1 MISNQENSEVSGHPN
16 RSELSST
23 FNAFNNNNHNNL
35 NEKPPIQNINNNIP
49 NKNVKNESNEQKSN
63 KNKTYF
69 FLISLIILL
78 LIIISIVLIC
88 ILCKE
93 DKYQYNEYAL
103 PSGEKVVAK
112 LSRNLNEI
120 SYYRIT
126 KNVSLLVNTSNGVE
140 ENVELR
146 TIDILFNIYETETLS
161 NSTKKYYAYAVA
173 KNITYEYDNNTY
185 NLGGIDIDNI
195 EDTEEISENDSN
207 SDLRLLEDESGETE
221 LNNDNE
227 DNDIVSNSL
236 EKDVNINEDS
246 NSDDLSKN
254 VVSNSLE
261 NDVSIN
267 EDSSSDDL
275 SEDVEEGINIPLI
288 KFSFLD
294 NNNIVS
300 ISRPN
305 NLNDIV
311 FSDLHEAIY
320 QFTPL
325 ISRKVYKTST
335 VTETSNDNT
344 STIVRSQID
353 NNTLVEEIKCSNKV
367 DGFEM
372 NGSLYNSF
380 KETQFLDGNIQNV
393 KGNDSLLLSQIESK
407 DSENNETQLFLGINF
422 ISSKTNYSYTLIS
435 NETDEIISE
444 KITILSNR
452 IDFVYVNLNKSKGEE
467 DKLRRLFGHLK
478 PFNENLDEFNDMTKT
493 NHLRLTSNSMNW
505 NLKIQKQLASMTLFG
520 LNLKVSGL
528 IYSNPNKSNF
538 EYKLIVTVNNKDSW
552 SLLEMKKYTGTEFD
566 LRDNDYSTA
575 NLLNFGL
582 NKKLDVNV
590 YRYGISAEDLKK
602 VAPILKNEI
611 FSIKAAIEV
620 YFYLNFNLNV
630 HGYKKNNQ
638 YILDIDSVGNVGVGA
653 RAGFS
658 IALFRAE
665 LDVKGTLLDGTFSV
679 NYRFTMKNKQST
691 ATYGITLKA
700 VSINLYTYIYMKLPS
715 SCNCKKV
722 AGINACGVCIQEK
735 KYSYTKGL
743 YDGYPVY
750 NQRGYVDHW

>member
-49 NKNVKNESNEQKSN
+49 DKNVNNEPNQQKSN
-63 KNKTYF
+63 KNKTYL

-88 ILCKE
+88 ILCKK

-120 SYYRIT
+120 SYYRIS
-126 KNVSLLVNTSNGVE
+126 KNVSLLVNTSNGIE
-140 ENVELR
+140 ENVEIR
-146 TIDILFNIYETETLS
+146 TIDILFNIYEIETLS

-207 SDLRLLEDESGETE
+207 SDLRLLEDESSETE
-221 LNNDNE
+221 LYNVNE
-227 DNDIVSNSL
+227 NSDIVSNSL
-236 EKDVNINEDS
+236 ENNVNINEDS
-246 NSDDLSKN
+246 NSDDLSEK
-254 VVSNSLE
+254 
-261 NDVSIN
+261 
-267 EDSSSDDL
+267 
-275 SEDVEEGINIPLI
+275 VEEGINIPLI

-294 NNNIVS
+294 NNNIIS

-320 QFTPL
+320 KFTPL

-335 VTETSNDNT
+335 VTETSEDNT

-353 NNTLVEEIKCSNKV
+353 NYTIIEEVNCSNKV

-393 KGNDSLLLSQIESK
+393 NGNDSLLLPQIESN
-407 DSENNETQLFLGINF
+407 DTENNETQLFLGINSIF
-422 ISSKTNYSYTLIS
+422 SKTNYSYTLIS
-435 NETDEIISE
+435 NETDEIIST
-444 KITILSNR
+444 KITILSNK
-452 IDFVYVNLNKSKGEE
+452 IDFVYVNLNKSKSEE

-478 PFNENLDEFNDMTKT
+478 PFNENLDEFNDMTNK
-493 NHLRLTSNSMNW
+493 NHLRLTSNFMNW

-575 NLLNFGL
+575 NLLNFGM

-679 NYRFTMKNKQST
+679 NYRFTMKNRQST

>member
-16 RSELSST
+16 RSEISST

-35 NEKPPIQNINNNIP
+35 NEKPPIQNINNKIP
-49 NKNVKNESNEQKSN
+49 DKNVKNDSTQQKPN
-63 KNKTYF
+63 KNRTYF
-69 FLISLIILL
+69 FLFSLIILL
-78 LIIISIVLIC
+78 LIIISITLIC

-93 DKYQYNEYAL
+93 DKYKYNEYAL

-112 LSRNLNEI
+112 LSRYLNEV
-120 SYYRIT
+120 SYYRIS
-126 KNVSLLVNTSNGVE
+126 KNVSLLVNTSNGIE
-140 ENVELR
+140 ENIEIR
-146 TIDILFNIYETETLS
+146 TIDILFNIYERETLS
-161 NSTKKYYAYAVA
+161 NNTKKYYAYAVA
-173 KNITYEYDNNTY
+173 RNITYQYDNNTY
-185 NLGGIDIDNI
+185 NLGGIDIDKINN
-195 EDTEEISENDSN
+195 DTEETSENDN
-207 SDLRLLEDESGETE
+207 SELRLLENEPIETGTYTAE
-221 LNNDNE
+221 E
-227 DNDIVSNSL
+227 SNSL
-236 EKDVNINEDS
+236 KSDININEDS
-246 NSDDLSKN
+246 NSEEPK
-254 VVSNSLE
+254 
-261 NDVSIN
+261 
-267 EDSSSDDL
+267 
-275 SEDVEEGINIPLI
+275 EEGINIPLI
-288 KFSFLD
+288 KFTFLD
-294 NNNIVS
+294 NNNIIS
-300 ISRPN
+300 ILKPN

-311 FSDLHEAIY
+311 FSDLSEAIY
-320 QFTPL
+320 KFTPL
-325 ISRKVYKTST
+325 ISRKIYITST
-335 VTETSNDNT
+335 VTETSEDNT
-344 STIVRSQID
+344 TTIVRSQID
-353 NNTLVEEIKCSNKV
+353 NNTLVEEINCTNKV

-372 NGSLYNSF
+372 NGSLYNSY
-380 KETQFLDGNIQNV
+380 KETQFLDGNIKNIT
-393 KGNDSLLLSQIESK
+393 GNDSLILSQVESN
-407 DSENNETQLFLGINF
+407 DTENSDTQLFLGINSIF
-422 ISSKTNYSYTLIS
+422 SSTNYSYTLIS
-435 NETDEIISE
+435 NETDEQITE
-444 KITILSNR
+444 KISILSYKL
-452 IDFVYVNLNKSKGEE
+452 DFVYVNLNKSKSEE

-478 PFNENLDEFNDMTKT
+478 PFNENLDEFHDITNK
-493 NHLRLTSNSMNW
+493 NHLRLTSNFMNW

-520 LNLKVSGL
+520 LNLKVAGL

-566 LRDNDYSTA
+566 LYDNDYSTA
-575 NLLNFGL
+575 NLLNFGMNKNL
-582 NKKLDVNV
+582 NVLV
-590 YRYGISAEDLKK
+590 YRYGISAEDLKN

-679 NYRFTMKNKQST
+679 NYRYTMKSRAST

-700 VSINLYTYIYMKLPS
+700 VSVNLYAYIYMKLPS

-722 AGINACGVCIQEK
+722 AGVNACGVCIQEK

-743 YDGYPVY
+743 YDGYPIY

>member
-16 RSELSST
+16 RSEISST

-35 NEKPPIQNINNNIP
+35 NEKPPIQNINNKIP
-49 NKNVKNESNEQKSN
+49 DKNVKNDSTQQKPN
-63 KNKTYF
+63 KNRTYF
-69 FLISLIILL
+69 FLFSLIILL
-78 LIIISIVLIC
+78 LIIISIILIC

-93 DKYQYNEYAL
+93 DKYKYNEYAL

-112 LSRNLNEI
+112 LSRYLNEV
-120 SYYRIT
+120 SYYRIS
-126 KNVSLLVNTSNGVE
+126 KNVSLLVNTSNGIE
-140 ENVELR
+140 ENIEIR
-146 TIDILFNIYETETLS
+146 TIDILFNIYERETLS
-161 NSTKKYYAYAVA
+161 NNTKKYYAYAVA
-173 KNITYEYDNNTY
+173 KNITYQYDNNTY
-185 NLGGIDIDNI
+185 NLGGIDIDKINN
-195 EDTEEISENDSN
+195 DTEETSENDN
-207 SDLRLLEDESGETE
+207 SELRLLENEPIETGTYTAE
-221 LNNDNE
+221 E
-227 DNDIVSNSL
+227 SNSL
-236 EKDVNINEDS
+236 KSDININEDS
-246 NSDDLSKN
+246 NSEEPK
-254 VVSNSLE
+254 
-261 NDVSIN
+261 
-267 EDSSSDDL
+267 
-275 SEDVEEGINIPLI
+275 EEGINIPLI
-288 KFSFLD
+288 KFTFLD
-294 NNNIVS
+294 NNNIIS
-300 ISRPN
+300 ILKPN

-311 FSDLHEAIY
+311 FSDLSEAIY
-320 QFTPL
+320 KFTPL
-325 ISRKVYKTST
+325 ISRKIYKTST
-335 VTETSNDNT
+335 VTETSEDNT
-344 STIVRSQID
+344 TTIVRSQID
-353 NNTLVEEIKCSNKV
+353 NNTLVEEINCTNKV

-372 NGSLYNSF
+372 NGSLYNSY
-380 KETQFLDGNIQNV
+380 KETQFLDGNIKNIT
-393 KGNDSLLLSQIESK
+393 GNDSLILSQVESN
-407 DSENNETQLFLGINF
+407 DTENSDTQLFLGINSIF
-422 ISSKTNYSYTLIS
+422 SNTNYSYTLIS
-435 NETDEIISE
+435 NETDEQITE
-444 KITILSNR
+444 KISILSYKL
-452 IDFVYVNLNKSKGEE
+452 DFVYVNLNKSKSEE

-478 PFNENLDEFNDMTKT
+478 PFNENLDEFHDITNK
-493 NHLRLTSNSMNW
+493 NHLRLTSNFMNW

-520 LNLKVSGL
+520 LNLKVAGL

-566 LRDNDYSTA
+566 LYDNDYSTA

-582 NKKLDVNV
+582 NKNLNVLV
-590 YRYGISAEDLKK
+590 YRYGISAQDLKN

-653 RAGFS
+653 KAGFS

-679 NYRFTMKNKQST
+679 NYRYTMKSRAST

-700 VSINLYTYIYMKLPS
+700 VSVNLYAYIYMKLPS

-722 AGINACGVCIQEK
+722 AGVNACGVCIQEK

-743 YDGYPVY
+743 YDGYPIY

>member
-16 RSELSST
+16 RSEISST

-35 NEKPPIQNINNNIP
+35 NEKPPIQNINNKIP
-49 NKNVKNESNEQKSN
+49 DKNVKNDSTQQKPN
-63 KNKTYF
+63 KNRTYF
-69 FLISLIILL
+69 FLFSLIILL
-78 LIIISIVLIC
+78 LIIISITLIC

-93 DKYQYNEYAL
+93 DKYKYNEYAL

-112 LSRNLNEI
+112 LSRYLNEV
-120 SYYRIT
+120 SYYRIS
-126 KNVSLLVNTSNGVE
+126 KNVSLLVNTSNGIE
-140 ENVELR
+140 ENIEIR
-146 TIDILFNIYETETLS
+146 TIDILFNIYERETLS
-161 NSTKKYYAYAVA
+161 NNTKKYYAYAVA
-173 KNITYEYDNNTY
+173 RNITYQYDNNTY
-185 NLGGIDIDNI
+185 NLGGIDIDKINN
-195 EDTEEISENDSN
+195 DTEETSENDN
-207 SDLRLLEDESGETE
+207 SELRLLENEPIETGTYTAE
-221 LNNDNE
+221 E
-227 DNDIVSNSL
+227 SNSL
-236 EKDVNINEDS
+236 KSDININEDS
-246 NSDDLSKN
+246 NSEEPK
-254 VVSNSLE
+254 
-261 NDVSIN
+261 
-267 EDSSSDDL
+267 
-275 SEDVEEGINIPLI
+275 EEGINIPLI
-288 KFSFLD
+288 KFTFLD
-294 NNNIVS
+294 NNNIIS
-300 ISRPN
+300 ILKPN

-311 FSDLHEAIY
+311 FSDLSEAIY
-320 QFTPL
+320 KFTPL
-325 ISRKVYKTST
+325 ISRKIYKTST
-335 VTETSNDNT
+335 VTETSEDNT
-344 STIVRSQID
+344 TTIVRSQID
-353 NNTLVEEIKCSNKV
+353 NNTLVEEINCTNKV

-372 NGSLYNSF
+372 NGSLYNSY
-380 KETQFLDGNIQNV
+380 KETQFLDGNIKNIT
-393 KGNDSLLLSQIESK
+393 GNDSLILSQVESN
-407 DSENNETQLFLGINF
+407 DTENSDTQLFLGINSIF
-422 ISSKTNYSYTLIS
+422 SNTNYSYTLIS
-435 NETDEIISE
+435 NETDEQITE
-444 KITILSNR
+444 KISILSNKL
-452 IDFVYVNLNKSKGEE
+452 DFVYVNLNKSKSEE

-478 PFNENLDEFNDMTKT
+478 PFNENLDEFHDITNK
-493 NHLRLTSNSMNW
+493 NHLRLTSNFMNW

-520 LNLKVSGL
+520 LNLKVAGL

-566 LRDNDYSTA
+566 LYDNDYSTA
-575 NLLNFGL
+575 NLLNFGMNKNL
-582 NKKLDVNV
+582 NVLV
-590 YRYGISAEDLKK
+590 YRYGISAEDLKN

-679 NYRFTMKNKQST
+679 NYRYTMKSRAST

-700 VSINLYTYIYMKLPS
+700 VSVNLYAYIYMKLPS

-722 AGINACGVCIQEK
+722 AGVNACGVCIQEK

>member
-16 RSELSST
+16 RSEISST

-35 NEKPPIQNINNNIP
+35 NEKPPIQNINNKIP
-49 NKNVKNESNEQKSN
+49 DKNVKNDSTQQKPN
-63 KNKTYF
+63 KNRTYF
-69 FLISLIILL
+69 FLFSLIILL
-78 LIIISIVLIC
+78 LIIISITLIC

-93 DKYQYNEYAL
+93 DKYKYNEYAL

-112 LSRNLNEI
+112 LSRYLNEV
-120 SYYRIT
+120 SYYRIS
-126 KNVSLLVNTSNGVE
+126 KNVSLLVNTSNGIE
-140 ENVELR
+140 ENIEIR
-146 TIDILFNIYETETLS
+146 TIDILFNIYERETLS
-161 NSTKKYYAYAVA
+161 NNTKKYYAYAVA
-173 KNITYEYDNNTY
+173 RNITYQYDNNTY
-185 NLGGIDIDNI
+185 NLGGIDIDKINN
-195 EDTEEISENDSN
+195 DTEETSENDN
-207 SDLRLLEDESGETE
+207 SELRLLENEPIETGTYTAE
-221 LNNDNE
+221 E
-227 DNDIVSNSL
+227 SNSL
-236 EKDVNINEDS
+236 KSDININEDS
-246 NSDDLSKN
+246 NSEEPK
-254 VVSNSLE
+254 
-261 NDVSIN
+261 
-267 EDSSSDDL
+267 
-275 SEDVEEGINIPLI
+275 EEGINIPLI
-288 KFSFLD
+288 KFTFLD
-294 NNNIVS
+294 NNNIIS
-300 ISRPN
+300 ILKPN

-311 FSDLHEAIY
+311 FSDLSEAIY
-320 QFTPL
+320 KFTPL

-335 VTETSNDNT
+335 VTETSEDNT
-344 STIVRSQID
+344 TTIVRSQID
-353 NNTLVEEIKCSNKV
+353 NNTLVEEINCTNKV

-372 NGSLYNSF
+372 NGSLYNSY
-380 KETQFLDGNIQNV
+380 KETQFLDGNIKNIT
-393 KGNDSLLLSQIESK
+393 GNDSLILSQVESN
-407 DSENNETQLFLGINF
+407 DTENSDTQLFLGINSIF
-422 ISSKTNYSYTLIS
+422 SNTNYSYTLIS
-435 NETDEIISE
+435 NETDEQITE
-444 KITILSNR
+444 KISILSYKL
-452 IDFVYVNLNKSKGEE
+452 DFVYVNLNKSKSEE

-478 PFNENLDEFNDMTKT
+478 PFNENLDEFHDITNK
-493 NHLRLTSNSMNW
+493 NHLRLTSNFMNW

-520 LNLKVSGL
+520 LNLKVAGL

-566 LRDNDYSTA
+566 LYDNDYSTA
-575 NLLNFGL
+575 NLLNFGMNKNL
-582 NKKLDVNV
+582 NVLV
-590 YRYGISAEDLKK
+590 YRYGISAEDLKN

-653 RAGFS
+653 KAGFS

-679 NYRFTMKNKQST
+679 NYRYTMKSRAST

-700 VSINLYTYIYMKLPS
+700 VSVNLYAYIYMKLPS

-722 AGINACGVCIQEK
+722 AGVNACGVCIQEK

-743 YDGYPVY
+743 YDGYPIY

>member
-16 RSELSST
+16 RSEISST

-35 NEKPPIQNINNNIP
+35 NEKPPIQNINNKIP
-49 NKNVKNESNEQKSN
+49 DKNVKNDSTQQKPN
-63 KNKTYF
+63 KNRTYF
-69 FLISLIILL
+69 FLFSLIILL
-78 LIIISIVLIC
+78 LIIISITLIC

-93 DKYQYNEYAL
+93 DKYKYNEYAL

-112 LSRNLNEI
+112 LSRFLNEV
-120 SYYRIT
+120 SYYRIS
-126 KNVSLLVNTSNGVE
+126 KNVSLLVNTSNGIE
-140 ENVELR
+140 ENIEIR
-146 TIDILFNIYETETLS
+146 TIDILFNIYERETLS
-161 NSTKKYYAYAVA
+161 NNTKKYYAYAVA
-173 KNITYEYDNNTY
+173 RNITYQYDNNTY
-185 NLGGIDIDNI
+185 NLGGIDIDKINN
-195 EDTEEISENDSN
+195 DTEETSENDN
-207 SDLRLLEDESGETE
+207 SELRLLENEPIETGTYTAE
-221 LNNDNE
+221 E
-227 DNDIVSNSL
+227 SNSL
-236 EKDVNINEDS
+236 KSDININEDS
-246 NSDDLSKN
+246 NSEEPK
-254 VVSNSLE
+254 
-261 NDVSIN
+261 
-267 EDSSSDDL
+267 
-275 SEDVEEGINIPLI
+275 EEGINIPLI
-288 KFSFLD
+288 KFTFLD
-294 NNNIVS
+294 NNNIIS
-300 ISRPN
+300 ILKPN

-311 FSDLHEAIY
+311 FSDLSEAIY
-320 QFTPL
+320 KFTPL

-335 VTETSNDNT
+335 VTETSEDNT
-344 STIVRSQID
+344 TTIVRSQID
-353 NNTLVEEIKCSNKV
+353 NNTLVEEINCTNKV

-372 NGSLYNSF
+372 NGSLYNSY
-380 KETQFLDGNIQNV
+380 KETQFLDGNIKNV
-393 KGNDSLLLSQIESK
+393 TGNDSLILSQVESN
-407 DSENNETQLFLGINF
+407 DTENSDTQLFLGINSIF
-422 ISSKTNYSYTLIS
+422 SNTNYSYTLIS
-435 NETDEIISE
+435 NETDEQITE
-444 KITILSNR
+444 KISILSYKL
-452 IDFVYVNLNKSKGEE
+452 DFVYVNLNKSKSEE

-478 PFNENLDEFNDMTKT
+478 PFNENLDEFHDITNK
-493 NHLRLTSNSMNW
+493 NHLRLTSNFMNW

-520 LNLKVSGL
+520 LNLKVAGL

-566 LRDNDYSTA
+566 LYDNDYSTA
-575 NLLNFGL
+575 NLLNFGMNKNL
-582 NKKLDVNV
+582 NVLV
-590 YRYGISAEDLKK
+590 YRYGISAEDLKN

-653 RAGFS
+653 KAGFS

-679 NYRFTMKNKQST
+679 NYRYTMKSRAST

-700 VSINLYTYIYMKLPS
+700 VSVNLYAYIYMKLPS

-722 AGINACGVCIQEK
+722 AGVNACGVCIQEK

-743 YDGYPVY
+743 YDGYPIY

>member
-16 RSELSST
+16 RSEISST

-35 NEKPPIQNINNNIP
+35 NEKPPIQNINNKIP
-49 NKNVKNESNEQKSN
+49 DKNVKNDSTQQKPN
-63 KNKTYF
+63 KNRTYF
-69 FLISLIILL
+69 FLFSLIILL
-78 LIIISIVLIC
+78 LIIISITLIC

-93 DKYQYNEYAL
+93 DKYKYNEYAL

-112 LSRNLNEI
+112 LSRYLNEV
-120 SYYRIT
+120 SYYRIS
-126 KNVSLLVNTSNGVE
+126 KNVSLLVNTSNGIE
-140 ENVELR
+140 ENIEIR
-146 TIDILFNIYETETLS
+146 TIDILFNIYERETLS
-161 NSTKKYYAYAVA
+161 NNTKKYYAYAVA
-173 KNITYEYDNNTY
+173 RNITYQYDNNTY
-185 NLGGIDIDNI
+185 NLGGIDIDKINN
-195 EDTEEISENDSN
+195 DTEETSENDN
-207 SDLRLLEDESGETE
+207 SELRLLENEPIETGTYTAE
-221 LNNDNE
+221 E
-227 DNDIVSNSL
+227 SNSL
-236 EKDVNINEDS
+236 KNDININEDS
-246 NSDDLSKN
+246 NSEEPK
-254 VVSNSLE
+254 
-261 NDVSIN
+261 
-267 EDSSSDDL
+267 
-275 SEDVEEGINIPLI
+275 EEGINIPLI
-288 KFSFLD
+288 KFTFLD
-294 NNNIVS
+294 NNNIIS
-300 ISRPN
+300 ILKPN

-311 FSDLHEAIY
+311 FSDLSEAIY
-320 QFTPL
+320 KFTPL
-325 ISRKVYKTST
+325 ISRKIYKTST
-335 VTETSNDNT
+335 VTETSEDNT
-344 STIVRSQID
+344 TTIVRSQID
-353 NNTLVEEIKCSNKV
+353 NNTLVEEINCTNKV

-372 NGSLYNSF
+372 NGSLYNSY
-380 KETQFLDGNIQNV
+380 KETQFLDGNIKNIT
-393 KGNDSLLLSQIESK
+393 GNDSLILSQVESN
-407 DSENNETQLFLGINF
+407 DTENSDTQLFLGINSIF
-422 ISSKTNYSYTLIS
+422 SNTNYSYTLIS
-435 NETDEIISE
+435 NETDEQITE
-444 KITILSNR
+444 KISILSNKL
-452 IDFVYVNLNKSKGEE
+452 DFVYVNLNKSKSEE

-478 PFNENLDEFNDMTKT
+478 PFNENLDEFHDITNK
-493 NHLRLTSNSMNW
+493 NHLRLTSNFMNW

-520 LNLKVSGL
+520 LNLKVAGL

-566 LRDNDYSTA
+566 LYDNDYSTA
-575 NLLNFGL
+575 NLLNFGM
-582 NKKLDVNV
+582 NKNLDVLV
-590 YRYGISAEDLKK
+590 YRYGISAEDLKN

-665 LDVKGTLLDGTFSV
+665 LDVKGSLLDGTFSV
-679 NYRFTMKNKQST
+679 NYRYTMKSREST

-700 VSINLYTYIYMKLPS
+700 VSINLYAYIYMKLPS

-743 YDGYPVY
+743 YDGYPIY

>member
-16 RSELSST
+16 RSEISST

-35 NEKPPIQNINNNIP
+35 NEKPPIQNINNKIP
-49 NKNVKNESNEQKSN
+49 DKNVKNDSTQQKPN
-63 KNKTYF
+63 KNRTYF
-69 FLISLIILL
+69 FLFSLIILL
-78 LIIISIVLIC
+78 LIIISITLIC

-93 DKYQYNEYAL
+93 DKYKYNEYAL

-112 LSRNLNEI
+112 LSRYLNEV
-120 SYYRIT
+120 SYYRIS
-126 KNVSLLVNTSNGVE
+126 KNVSLLVNTSNGIE
-140 ENVELR
+140 ENIEIR
-146 TIDILFNIYETETLS
+146 TIDILFNIYERETLS
-161 NSTKKYYAYAVA
+161 NNTKKYYAYAVA
-173 KNITYEYDNNTY
+173 RNITYQYDNNTY
-185 NLGGIDIDNI
+185 NLGGIDIDKINN
-195 EDTEEISENDSN
+195 DTEETSENDN
-207 SDLRLLEDESGETE
+207 SELRLLENEPIETGTYTAE
-221 LNNDNE
+221 E
-227 DNDIVSNSL
+227 SNSL
-236 EKDVNINEDS
+236 KSDININEDS
-246 NSDDLSKN
+246 NSEEPK
-254 VVSNSLE
+254 
-261 NDVSIN
+261 
-267 EDSSSDDL
+267 
-275 SEDVEEGINIPLI
+275 EEGINIPLI
-288 KFSFLD
+288 KFTFLD
-294 NNNIVS
+294 NNNIIS
-300 ISRPN
+300 ILKPN

-311 FSDLHEAIY
+311 FSDLSEAIY
-320 QFTPL
+320 KFTPL

-335 VTETSNDNT
+335 VTETSEDNT
-344 STIVRSQID
+344 TTIVRSQID
-353 NNTLVEEIKCSNKV
+353 NNTLVEEINCTNKV

-372 NGSLYNSF
+372 NGSLYNSY
-380 KETQFLDGNIQNV
+380 KETQFLDGNIKNIT
-393 KGNDSLLLSQIESK
+393 GNDSLILSQVESN
-407 DSENNETQLFLGINF
+407 DTENSDTQLFLGINSIF
-422 ISSKTNYSYTLIS
+422 SNTNYSYTLIS
-435 NETDEIISE
+435 NETDEQITE
-444 KITILSNR
+444 KISILSNKL
-452 IDFVYVNLNKSKGEE
+452 DFVYVNLNKSKSEE

-478 PFNENLDEFNDMTKT
+478 PFNENLDEFHDITNK
-493 NHLRLTSNSMNW
+493 NHLRLTSNFMNW

-520 LNLKVSGL
+520 LNLKVAGL

-566 LRDNDYSTA
+566 LYDNDYSTA
-575 NLLNFGL
+575 NLLNFGMNKNL
-582 NKKLDVNV
+582 NVLV
-590 YRYGISAEDLKK
+590 YRYGISAEDLKN
-602 VAPILKNEI
+602 VAPILKHEI

-679 NYRFTMKNKQST
+679 NYRYTMKSKAST

-700 VSINLYTYIYMKLPS
+700 VSVNLYAYIYMKLPS

-722 AGINACGVCIQEK
+722 AGVNACGVCIQEK

-743 YDGYPVY
+743 YDGYPIY

>member
-16 RSELSST
+16 RSEISST

-35 NEKPPIQNINNNIP
+35 NEKPPIQNINNKIP
-49 NKNVKNESNEQKSN
+49 DKNVKNDSTQQKPN
-63 KNKTYF
+63 KNRTYF
-69 FLISLIILL
+69 FLFSLIILL
-78 LIIISIVLIC
+78 LIIISITLIC

-93 DKYQYNEYAL
+93 DKYKYNEYAL

-112 LSRNLNEI
+112 LSRYLNEV
-120 SYYRIT
+120 SYYRIS
-126 KNVSLLVNTSNGVE
+126 KNVSLLVNTSNGIE
-140 ENVELR
+140 ENIEIR
-146 TIDILFNIYETETLS
+146 TIDILFNIYERETLS
-161 NSTKKYYAYAVA
+161 NNTKKYYAYAVA
-173 KNITYEYDNNTY
+173 RNITYQYDNNTY
-185 NLGGIDIDNI
+185 NLGGIDIDKINN
-195 EDTEEISENDSN
+195 DTEETSENDN
-207 SDLRLLEDESGETE
+207 SELRLLENEPIETGTYTAE
-221 LNNDNE
+221 E
-227 DNDIVSNSL
+227 SNSL
-236 EKDVNINEDS
+236 KSDININEDS
-246 NSDDLSKN
+246 NSEEPK
-254 VVSNSLE
+254 
-261 NDVSIN
+261 
-267 EDSSSDDL
+267 
-275 SEDVEEGINIPLI
+275 EEGINIPLI
-288 KFSFLD
+288 KFTFLD
-294 NNNIVS
+294 NNNIIS
-300 ISRPN
+300 ILKPN

-311 FSDLHEAIY
+311 FSDLSEAIY
-320 QFTPL
+320 KFTPL
-325 ISRKVYKTST
+325 ISRKIYKTST
-335 VTETSNDNT
+335 VTETSEDNT
-344 STIVRSQID
+344 TTIVRSQID
-353 NNTLVEEIKCSNKV
+353 NNTLVEEINCTNKV

-372 NGSLYNSF
+372 NGSLYNSY
-380 KETQFLDGNIQNV
+380 KETQFLDGNIKNIT
-393 KGNDSLLLSQIESK
+393 GNDSLILSQVESN
-407 DSENNETQLFLGINF
+407 DTENSDTQLFLGINSIF
-422 ISSKTNYSYTLIS
+422 SNTNYSYTLIS
-435 NETDEIISE
+435 NETDEQITE
-444 KITILSNR
+444 KISILSYKL
-452 IDFVYVNLNKSKGEE
+452 DFVYVNLNKSKSEE

-478 PFNENLDEFNDMTKT
+478 PFNENLDEFHDITNK
-493 NHLRLTSNSMNW
+493 NHLRLTSNFMNW

-520 LNLKVSGL
+520 LNLKVAGL

-566 LRDNDYSTA
+566 LYDNDYSTA
-575 NLLNFGL
+575 NLLNFGMNKNL
-582 NKKLDVNV
+582 NVLV
-590 YRYGISAEDLKK
+590 YRYGISAEDLKN

-679 NYRFTMKNKQST
+679 NYRYTMKSRAST

-700 VSINLYTYIYMKLPS
+700 VSVNLYAYIYMKLPS

-722 AGINACGVCIQEK
+722 AGVNACGVCIQEK

-743 YDGYPVY
+743 YDGYPIY

>member
-16 RSELSST
+16 RSEISST

-35 NEKPPIQNINNNIP
+35 NEKPPIQNINNKIP
-49 NKNVKNESNEQKSN
+49 DKNVKNDSTQQKPN
-63 KNKTYF
+63 KNRTYF
-69 FLISLIILL
+69 FLFSLIILL
-78 LIIISIVLIC
+78 LIIISITLIC

-93 DKYQYNEYAL
+93 DKYKYNEYAL

-112 LSRNLNEI
+112 LSRYLNEV
-120 SYYRIT
+120 SYYRIS
-126 KNVSLLVNTSNGVE
+126 KNVSLLVNTSNGIE
-140 ENVELR
+140 ENIEIR
-146 TIDILFNIYETETLS
+146 TIDILFNIYERETLS
-161 NSTKKYYAYAVA
+161 NNTKKYYAYAVA
-173 KNITYEYDNNTY
+173 RNITYQYDNNTY
-185 NLGGIDIDNI
+185 NLGGIDIDKINN
-195 EDTEEISENDSN
+195 DTEETSENDN
-207 SDLRLLEDESGETE
+207 SELRLLENEPIETGTYTAE
-221 LNNDNE
+221 E
-227 DNDIVSNSL
+227 SNSL
-236 EKDVNINEDS
+236 KSDININEDS
-246 NSDDLSKN
+246 NSEEPK
-254 VVSNSLE
+254 
-261 NDVSIN
+261 
-267 EDSSSDDL
+267 
-275 SEDVEEGINIPLI
+275 EEGINIPLI
-288 KFSFLD
+288 KFTFLD
-294 NNNIVS
+294 NNNIIS
-300 ISRPN
+300 ILKPN

-311 FSDLHEAIY
+311 FSDLSEAIY
-320 QFTPL
+320 KFTPL
-325 ISRKVYKTST
+325 ISRKIYKTST
-335 VTETSNDNT
+335 VTETSEDNT
-344 STIVRSQID
+344 TTIVRSQID
-353 NNTLVEEIKCSNKV
+353 NNTLVEEINCTNKV

-372 NGSLYNSF
+372 NGSLYNSY
-380 KETQFLDGNIQNV
+380 KETQFLDGNIKNIT
-393 KGNDSLLLSQIESK
+393 GNDSLILSQVESN
-407 DSENNETQLFLGINF
+407 DTENSDTQLFLGINSIF
-422 ISSKTNYSYTLIS
+422 SNTNYSYTLIS
-435 NETDEIISE
+435 NETDEQITE
-444 KITILSNR
+444 KISILSYKL
-452 IDFVYVNLNKSKGEE
+452 DFVYVNLNKSKSEE

-478 PFNENLDEFNDMTKT
+478 PFNENLDEFHDITNK
-493 NHLRLTSNSMNW
+493 NHLRLTSNFMNW

-520 LNLKVSGL
+520 LNLKVAGL

-566 LRDNDYSTA
+566 LNDNDYSTA
-575 NLLNFGL
+575 NLLNFGMNKNL
-582 NKKLDVNV
+582 NVLV
-590 YRYGISAEDLKK
+590 YRYGISAEDLKN

-679 NYRFTMKNKQST
+679 NYRYTMKSRAST

-700 VSINLYTYIYMKLPS
+700 VSVNLYAYIYMKLPS

-722 AGINACGVCIQEK
+722 AGVNACGVCIQEK

-743 YDGYPVY
+743 YDGYPIY

>member
-16 RSELSST
+16 RSEISST

-35 NEKPPIQNINNNIP
+35 NEKPPIQNINNKIP
-49 NKNVKNESNEQKSN
+49 DKNVKNDSTQQKPN
-63 KNKTYF
+63 KNRTYF
-69 FLISLIILL
+69 FLFSLIILL
-78 LIIISIVLIC
+78 LIIISITLIC

-93 DKYQYNEYAL
+93 DKYKYNEYAL

-112 LSRNLNEI
+112 LSRYLNEV
-120 SYYRIT
+120 SYYRIS
-126 KNVSLLVNTSNGVE
+126 KNVSLLVNTSNGIE
-140 ENVELR
+140 ENIEIR
-146 TIDILFNIYETETLS
+146 TIDILFNIYERETLS
-161 NSTKKYYAYAVA
+161 NNTKKYYAYAVA
-173 KNITYEYDNNTY
+173 RNITYQYDNNTY
-185 NLGGIDIDNI
+185 NLGGIDIDKINN
-195 EDTEEISENDSN
+195 DTEETSENDN
-207 SDLRLLEDESGETE
+207 SELRLLENEPIETGTYTAE
-221 LNNDNE
+221 E
-227 DNDIVSNSL
+227 SNSL
-236 EKDVNINEDS
+236 KSDININENS
-246 NSDDLSKN
+246 NSEEPK
-254 VVSNSLE
+254 
-261 NDVSIN
+261 
-267 EDSSSDDL
+267 
-275 SEDVEEGINIPLI
+275 EEGINIPLI
-288 KFSFLD
+288 KFTFLD
-294 NNNIVS
+294 NNNIIS
-300 ISRPN
+300 ILKPN

-311 FSDLHEAIY
+311 FSDLSEAIY
-320 QFTPL
+320 KFTPL
-325 ISRKVYKTST
+325 ISRKIYKTST
-335 VTETSNDNT
+335 VTETSEDNT
-344 STIVRSQID
+344 TTIVRSQID
-353 NNTLVEEIKCSNKV
+353 NNTLVEEINCTNKV

-372 NGSLYNSF
+372 NGSLYNSY
-380 KETQFLDGNIQNV
+380 KETQFLDGNIKNIT
-393 KGNDSLLLSQIESK
+393 GNDSLILSQVESN
-407 DSENNETQLFLGINF
+407 DTENSDTQLFLGINSIF
-422 ISSKTNYSYTLIS
+422 SNTNYSYTLIS
-435 NETDEIISE
+435 NETDEQITE
-444 KITILSNR
+444 KISILSNKL
-452 IDFVYVNLNKSKGEE
+452 DFVYVNLNKSKSEE

-478 PFNENLDEFNDMTKT
+478 PFNENLDEFHDITNK
-493 NHLRLTSNSMNW
+493 NHLRLTSNFMNW

-520 LNLKVSGL
+520 LNLKVAGL

-566 LRDNDYSTA
+566 LYDNDYSTA
-575 NLLNFGL
+575 NLLNFGMNKNL
-582 NKKLDVNV
+582 NVLV
-590 YRYGISAEDLKK
+590 YRYGISAEDLKN

-679 NYRFTMKNKQST
+679 NYRYTMKSRAST

-700 VSINLYTYIYMKLPS
+700 VSVNLYAYIYMKLPS

-722 AGINACGVCIQEK
+722 AGVNACGVCIQEK

>member
-16 RSELSST
+16 RSEISST

-35 NEKPPIQNINNNIP
+35 NEKPPIQNINNKIP
-49 NKNVKNESNEQKSN
+49 DKNVKNDSTQQKPN
-63 KNKTYF
+63 KNRTYF
-69 FLISLIILL
+69 FLFSLIILL
-78 LIIISIVLIC
+78 LIIISIILIC

-93 DKYQYNEYAL
+93 DKYEYNEYAL

-112 LSRNLNEI
+112 LSRFLNEI
-120 SYYRIT
+120 TYYRIS
-126 KNVSLLVNTSNGVE
+126 KNVSLLVNTSNGIE
-140 ENVELR
+140 ENIEIR
-146 TIDILFNIYETETLS
+146 TIDILFNIYERETLS
-161 NSTKKYYAYAVA
+161 NNTKKYYAYAVA
-173 KNITYEYDNNTY
+173 KNITYQYDNNTY

-195 EDTEEISENDSN
+195 NNDTEETSEDDSN
-207 SDLRLLEDESGETE
+207 SELSLLGNEPIETGTYNAE
-221 LNNDNE
+221 E
-227 DNDIVSNSL
+227 SNSL
-236 EKDVNINEDS
+236 KNDININEDS
-246 NSDDLSKN
+246 GSEELSNK
-254 VVSNSLE
+254 
-261 NDVSIN
+261 
-267 EDSSSDDL
+267 
-275 SEDVEEGINIPLI
+275 EEGINIPLI
-288 KFSFLD
+288 KFTFLD
-294 NNNIVS
+294 NNNIIS
-300 ISRPN
+300 ILKPN
-305 NLNDIV
+305 NINDIV
-311 FSDLHEAIY
+311 FSDLYEAIY
-320 QFTPL
+320 KFTPL
-325 ISRKVYKTST
+325 ISRKIY
-335 VTETSNDNT
+335 
-344 STIVRSQID
+344 
-353 NNTLVEEIKCSNKV
+353 
-367 DGFEM
+367 FEM
-372 NGSLYNSF
+372 NGSLYNSY
-380 KETQFLDGNIQNV
+380 KETQFLDGNIQNIT
-393 KGNDSLLLSQIESK
+393 GNDSLTLSQVESN
-407 DSENNETQLFLGINF
+407 DTENNDTQLFLGINLIF
-422 ISSKTNYSYTLIS
+422 SNTNYSYTLIS
-435 NETDEIISE
+435 NETDEQITE
-444 KITILSNR
+444 KISILSNKL
-452 IDFVYVNLNKSKGEE
+452 DFVYVNLNKSKSEE

-478 PFNENLDEFNDMTKT
+478 PFNENLDEFHDITNK

-520 LNLKVSGL
+520 LNLKVAGL

-566 LRDNDYSTA
+566 LYDNDYSTA
-575 NLLNFGL
+575 NLLNFGMNKNL
-582 NKKLDVNV
+582 NVLV
-590 YRYGISAEDLKK
+590 YRYGISAEDLKN

-638 YILDIDSVGNVGVGA
+638 YILDIDSIGNVGVGA

-679 NYRFTMKNKQST
+679 NYRYTMKSKAST

-700 VSINLYTYIYMKLPS
+700 VSVNLYAYIYMKLPS

-722 AGINACGVCIQEK
+722 AGVNACGVCIQEK

>member
-16 RSELSST
+16 RSEISST

-35 NEKPPIQNINNNIP
+35 NEKPPIQNINNKIP
-49 NKNVKNESNEQKSN
+49 DKNVKNDSTQQKPN
-63 KNKTYF
+63 KNRTYF
-69 FLISLIILL
+69 FLFSLIILL
-78 LIIISIVLIC
+78 LIIISITLIC

-93 DKYQYNEYAL
+93 DKYKYNEYAL

-112 LSRNLNEI
+112 LSRYLNEV
-120 SYYRIT
+120 SYYRIS
-126 KNVSLLVNTSNGVE
+126 KNVSLLVNTSNGIE
-140 ENVELR
+140 ENIEIR
-146 TIDILFNIYETETLS
+146 TIDILFNIYERETLS
-161 NSTKKYYAYAVA
+161 NNTKKYYAYAVA
-173 KNITYEYDNNTY
+173 RNITYQYDNNTY
-185 NLGGIDIDNI
+185 NLGGIDIDKINN
-195 EDTEEISENDSN
+195 DTEETSENDN
-207 SDLRLLEDESGETE
+207 SELRLLENEPIETGTYTAE
-221 LNNDNE
+221 E
-227 DNDIVSNSL
+227 SNSL
-236 EKDVNINEDS
+236 KNDININEDS
-246 NSDDLSKN
+246 NSEESK
-254 VVSNSLE
+254 
-261 NDVSIN
+261 
-267 EDSSSDDL
+267 
-275 SEDVEEGINIPLI
+275 EEGINIPLI
-288 KFSFLD
+288 KFTFLD
-294 NNNIVS
+294 NNNIIS
-300 ISRPN
+300 ILKPN

-311 FSDLHEAIY
+311 FSDLSEAIY
-320 QFTPL
+320 KFTPL
-325 ISRKVYKTST
+325 ISRKIYKTST
-335 VTETSNDNT
+335 VTETSEDNT
-344 STIVRSQID
+344 TTIVRSQID
-353 NNTLVEEIKCSNKV
+353 NNTLVEEINCTNKV

-372 NGSLYNSF
+372 NGSLYNSY
-380 KETQFLDGNIQNV
+380 KETQFLDGNIKNIT
-393 KGNDSLLLSQIESK
+393 GNDSLILSQVESN
-407 DSENNETQLFLGINF
+407 DTENSDTQLFLGINSIF
-422 ISSKTNYSYTLIS
+422 SNTNYSYTLIS
-435 NETDEIISE
+435 NETDEQITE
-444 KITILSNR
+444 KISILSNKL
-452 IDFVYVNLNKSKGEE
+452 DFVYVNLNKSKSEE

-478 PFNENLDEFNDMTKT
+478 PFNENLDEFHDITNK
-493 NHLRLTSNSMNW
+493 NHLRLTSNFMNW

-520 LNLKVSGL
+520 LNLKVAGL

-566 LRDNDYSTA
+566 LYDNDYSTA
-575 NLLNFGL
+575 NLLNFGMNKNL
-582 NKKLDVNV
+582 NVLV
-590 YRYGISAEDLKK
+590 YRYGISAEDLKN

-679 NYRFTMKNKQST
+679 NYRYTMKSREST

-700 VSINLYTYIYMKLPS
+700 VSINLYAYIYMKLPS

-743 YDGYPVY
+743 YDGYPIY

>member
-16 RSELSST
+16 RSEISST

-35 NEKPPIQNINNNIP
+35 NEKPPIQNINNKIP
-49 NKNVKNESNEQKSN
+49 DKNVKNDSTQQKPN
-63 KNKTYF
+63 KNRTYF
-69 FLISLIILL
+69 FLFSLIILL
-78 LIIISIVLIC
+78 LIIISIILIC

-93 DKYQYNEYAL
+93 DKYEYNEYAL

-112 LSRNLNEI
+112 LSRFLNEI
-120 SYYRIT
+120 TYYRIS
-126 KNVSLLVNTSNGVE
+126 KNVSLLVNTSNGIE
-140 ENVELR
+140 ENIEIR
-146 TIDILFNIYETETLS
+146 TIDILFNIYERETLS
-161 NSTKKYYAYAVA
+161 NNTKKYYAYAVA
-173 KNITYEYDNNTY
+173 KNITYQYDNNTY

-195 EDTEEISENDSN
+195 YNDTEETSENDSN
-207 SDLRLLEDESGETE
+207 SELSLLENEPIETGTYNAE
-221 LNNDNE
+221 E
-227 DNDIVSNSL
+227 SNSL
-236 EKDVNINEDS
+236 KNDININEDS
-246 NSDDLSKN
+246 GSEELSNNK
-254 VVSNSLE
+254 
-261 NDVSIN
+261 
-267 EDSSSDDL
+267 
-275 SEDVEEGINIPLI
+275 EEGINIPLI
-288 KFSFLD
+288 KFTFLD
-294 NNNIVS
+294 NNNIIS
-300 ISRPN
+300 ILKPN
-305 NLNDIV
+305 NINDIV
-311 FSDLHEAIY
+311 FSDLYEAIY
-320 QFTPL
+320 KFTPL
-325 ISRKVYKTST
+325 ISRKIYKTST
-335 VTETSNDNT
+335 VTETSEDNT
-344 STIVRSQID
+344 TTIVRSQID
-353 NNTLVEEIKCSNKV
+353 NNTLVEEINCTNKV

-372 NGSLYNSF
+372 NGSLYNSY
-380 KETQFLDGNIQNV
+380 KETQFLDGNIQNIT
-393 KGNDSLLLSQIESK
+393 GNDSLTLSQVESN
-407 DSENNETQLFLGINF
+407 DTENNDTQLFLGINLIF
-422 ISSKTNYSYTLIS
+422 SNTNYSYTLIS
-435 NETDEIISE
+435 NETDEQITE
-444 KITILSNR
+444 KISILSNKL
-452 IDFVYVNLNKSKGEE
+452 DFVYVNLNKSKSEE

-478 PFNENLDEFNDMTKT
+478 PFNENLDEFHDITNK

-520 LNLKVSGL
+520 LNLKVAGL

-566 LRDNDYSTA
+566 LYDNDYSTA

-582 NKKLDVNV
+582 NKNLNVLV
-590 YRYGISAEDLKK
+590 YRYGISAQDLKN

-620 YFYLNFNLNV
+620 YFYLNFKLNV

-638 YILDIDSVGNVGVGA
+638 YILDIDSIGNVGVGA

-679 NYRFTMKNKQST
+679 NYRYTMKSKAST

-700 VSINLYTYIYMKLPS
+700 VSVNLYAYIYMKLPS

-722 AGINACGVCIQEK
+722 AGVNACGVCIQEK

>member
-16 RSELSST
+16 RSEISST

-35 NEKPPIQNINNNIP
+35 NEKPPIQNINNKIP
-49 NKNVKNESNEQKSN
+49 DKNVKNDSTQQKPN
-63 KNKTYF
+63 KNRTYF
-69 FLISLIILL
+69 FLFSLIILL
-78 LIIISIVLIC
+78 LIIISITLIC

-93 DKYQYNEYAL
+93 DKYKYNEYAL

-112 LSRNLNEI
+112 LSRYLNEV
-120 SYYRIT
+120 SYYRIS
-126 KNVSLLVNTSNGVE
+126 KNVSLLVNTSNGIE
-140 ENVELR
+140 ENIEIR
-146 TIDILFNIYETETLS
+146 TIDILFNIYERETLS
-161 NSTKKYYAYAVA
+161 NNTKKYYAYAVA
-173 KNITYEYDNNTY
+173 RNITYQYDNNTY
-185 NLGGIDIDNI
+185 NLGGIDIDKINN
-195 EDTEEISENDSN
+195 DTEETSENDN
-207 SDLRLLEDESGETE
+207 SELRLLENEPIETGTYTAE
-221 LNNDNE
+221 E
-227 DNDIVSNSL
+227 SNSL
-236 EKDVNINEDS
+236 KSDININEDS
-246 NSDDLSKN
+246 NSEEPK
-254 VVSNSLE
+254 
-261 NDVSIN
+261 
-267 EDSSSDDL
+267 
-275 SEDVEEGINIPLI
+275 EEGINIPLI
-288 KFSFLD
+288 KFTFLD
-294 NNNIVS
+294 NNNIIS
-300 ISRPN
+300 ILKPN

-311 FSDLHEAIY
+311 FSDLSEAIY
-320 QFTPL
+320 KFTPL
-325 ISRKVYKTST
+325 ISRKIYKTST
-335 VTETSNDNT
+335 VTETSEDNT
-344 STIVRSQID
+344 TTIVRSQID
-353 NNTLVEEIKCSNKV
+353 NNTLVEEINCTNKV

-372 NGSLYNSF
+372 NGSLYNSY
-380 KETQFLDGNIQNV
+380 KETQFLDGNIKNV
-393 KGNDSLLLSQIESK
+393 TGNDSLILSQVESN
-407 DSENNETQLFLGINF
+407 DTENSDTQLFLGINSIF
-422 ISSKTNYSYTLIS
+422 SNTNYSYTLIS
-435 NETDEIISE
+435 NETDEQITE
-444 KITILSNR
+444 KISILSYKL
-452 IDFVYVNLNKSKGEE
+452 DFVYVNLNKSKSEE

-478 PFNENLDEFNDMTKT
+478 PFNENLDEFHDITNK
-493 NHLRLTSNSMNW
+493 NHLRLTSNFMNW

-520 LNLKVSGL
+520 LNLKVAGL

-566 LRDNDYSTA
+566 LYDNDYSTA
-575 NLLNFGL
+575 NLLNFGMNKNL
-582 NKKLDVNV
+582 NVLV
-590 YRYGISAEDLKK
+590 YRYGISAEDLKN

-679 NYRFTMKNKQST
+679 NYRYTMKSRAST

-700 VSINLYTYIYMKLPS
+700 VSVNLYAYIYMKLPS

-722 AGINACGVCIQEK
+722 AGVNACGVCIQEK

-743 YDGYPVY
+743 YDGYPIY

>member
-16 RSELSST
+16 RSEISST

-35 NEKPPIQNINNNIP
+35 NEKPPIQNINNKIP
-49 NKNVKNESNEQKSN
+49 DKNVKNDSTQQKPN
-63 KNKTYF
+63 KNRTYF
-69 FLISLIILL
+69 FLFSLIILL
-78 LIIISIVLIC
+78 LIIISITLIC

-93 DKYQYNEYAL
+93 DKYKYNEYAL

-112 LSRNLNEI
+112 LSRYLNEV
-120 SYYRIT
+120 SYYRIS
-126 KNVSLLVNTSNGVE
+126 KNVSLLVNTSNGIE
-140 ENVELR
+140 ENIEIR
-146 TIDILFNIYETETLS
+146 TIDILFNIYERETLS
-161 NSTKKYYAYAVA
+161 NNTKKYYAYAVA
-173 KNITYEYDNNTY
+173 RNITYQYDNNTY
-185 NLGGIDIDNI
+185 NLGGIDIDKINN
-195 EDTEEISENDSN
+195 DTEETSENDN
-207 SDLRLLEDESGETE
+207 SELRLLENEPIETGTYTAE
-221 LNNDNE
+221 E
-227 DNDIVSNSL
+227 SNSL
-236 EKDVNINEDS
+236 KSDININEDS
-246 NSDDLSKN
+246 NSEEPK
-254 VVSNSLE
+254 
-261 NDVSIN
+261 
-267 EDSSSDDL
+267 
-275 SEDVEEGINIPLI
+275 EEGINIPLI
-288 KFSFLD
+288 KFTFLD
-294 NNNIVS
+294 NNNIIS
-300 ISRPN
+300 ILKPN

-311 FSDLHEAIY
+311 FSDLSEAIY
-320 QFTPL
+320 KFTPL
-325 ISRKVYKTST
+325 ISRKIYKTST
-335 VTETSNDNT
+335 VTETSEDNT
-344 STIVRSQID
+344 TTIVRSQID
-353 NNTLVEEIKCSNKV
+353 NNTLVEEINCTNKV

-372 NGSLYNSF
+372 NGSLYNSY
-380 KETQFLDGNIQNV
+380 KETQFLDGNIKNIT
-393 KGNDSLLLSQIESK
+393 GNDSLILSQVESN
-407 DSENNETQLFLGINF
+407 DTENSDTQLFLGINSIF
-422 ISSKTNYSYTLIS
+422 SSTNYSYTLIS
-435 NETDEIISE
+435 NETDEQITE
-444 KITILSNR
+444 KISILSNKL
-452 IDFVYVNLNKSKGEE
+452 DFVYVNLNKSKSEE

-478 PFNENLDEFNDMTKT
+478 PFNENLDEFHDITNK
-493 NHLRLTSNSMNW
+493 NHLRLTSNFMNW

-520 LNLKVSGL
+520 LNLKVAGL

-566 LRDNDYSTA
+566 LYDNDYSTA
-575 NLLNFGL
+575 NLLNFGMNKNL
-582 NKKLDVNV
+582 NVLV
-590 YRYGISAEDLKK
+590 YRYGISAEDLKN

-679 NYRFTMKNKQST
+679 NYRYTMKSRAST

-700 VSINLYTYIYMKLPS
+700 VSVNLYAYIYMKLPS

-722 AGINACGVCIQEK
+722 AGVNACGVCIQEK

-743 YDGYPVY
+743 YDGYPIY

>member
-16 RSELSST
+16 RSEISST

-35 NEKPPIQNINNNIP
+35 NEKPPIQNINNKIP
-49 NKNVKNESNEQKSN
+49 DKNVKNDSTQQKPN
-63 KNKTYF
+63 KNRTYF
-69 FLISLIILL
+69 FLFSLIILL
-78 LIIISIVLIC
+78 LIIISITLIC

-93 DKYQYNEYAL
+93 DKYKYNEYAL

-112 LSRNLNEI
+112 LSRYLNEV
-120 SYYRIT
+120 SYYRIS
-126 KNVSLLVNTSNGVE
+126 KNVSLLVNTSNGIE
-140 ENVELR
+140 ENIEIR
-146 TIDILFNIYETETLS
+146 TIDILFNIYERETLS
-161 NSTKKYYAYAVA
+161 NNTKKYYAYAVA
-173 KNITYEYDNNTY
+173 KNITYQYDNNTY
-185 NLGGIDIDNI
+185 NLGGIDIDKINN
-195 EDTEEISENDSN
+195 DTEETSENDN
-207 SDLRLLEDESGETE
+207 SELRLLENEPIETGTYTAE
-221 LNNDNE
+221 E
-227 DNDIVSNSL
+227 SNSL
-236 EKDVNINEDS
+236 KSDININENS
-246 NSDDLSKN
+246 NSEEPK
-254 VVSNSLE
+254 
-261 NDVSIN
+261 
-267 EDSSSDDL
+267 
-275 SEDVEEGINIPLI
+275 EEGINIPLI
-288 KFSFLD
+288 KFTFLD
-294 NNNIVS
+294 NNNIIS
-300 ISRPN
+300 ILKPN

-311 FSDLHEAIY
+311 FSDLSEAIY
-320 QFTPL
+320 KFTPL
-325 ISRKVYKTST
+325 ISRKIYKTST
-335 VTETSNDNT
+335 VTETSEDNT
-344 STIVRSQID
+344 TTIVRSQID
-353 NNTLVEEIKCSNKV
+353 NNTLVEEINCTNKV

-372 NGSLYNSF
+372 NGSLYNSY
-380 KETQFLDGNIQNV
+380 KETQFLDGNIKNV
-393 KGNDSLLLSQIESK
+393 IGNDSLILSQVESN
-407 DSENNETQLFLGINF
+407 DTENSDTQLFLGINSIF
-422 ISSKTNYSYTLIS
+422 SNTNYSYTLIS
-435 NETDEIISE
+435 NETDEQITE
-444 KITILSNR
+444 KISILSNKL
-452 IDFVYVNLNKSKGEE
+452 DFVYVNLNKSKSEE

-478 PFNENLDEFNDMTKT
+478 PFNENLDEFHDITNK
-493 NHLRLTSNSMNW
+493 NHLRLTSNFMNW

-520 LNLKVSGL
+520 LNLKVAGL

-566 LRDNDYSTA
+566 LYDNDYSTA
-575 NLLNFGL
+575 NLLNFGMNKNL
-582 NKKLDVNV
+582 NVLV
-590 YRYGISAEDLKK
+590 YRYGISAEDLKN
-602 VAPILKNEI
+602 VAPILKHEI

-679 NYRFTMKNKQST
+679 NYRYTMKSRAST

-700 VSINLYTYIYMKLPS
+700 VSVNLYAYIYMKLPS

-743 YDGYPVY
+743 YDGYPIY

>member
-16 RSELSST
+16 RSEISST

-35 NEKPPIQNINNNIP
+35 NEKPPIQNINNKIP
-49 NKNVKNESNEQKSN
+49 DKNVKNDSTQQKPN
-63 KNKTYF
+63 KNRTYF
-69 FLISLIILL
+69 FLFSLIILL
-78 LIIISIVLIC
+78 LIIISITLIC

-93 DKYQYNEYAL
+93 DKYKYNEYAL

-112 LSRNLNEI
+112 LSRYLNEV
-120 SYYRIT
+120 SYYRIS
-126 KNVSLLVNTSNGVE
+126 KNVSLLVNTSNGIE
-140 ENVELR
+140 ENIEIR
-146 TIDILFNIYETETLS
+146 TIDILFNIYERETLS
-161 NSTKKYYAYAVA
+161 NNTKKYYAYAVA
-173 KNITYEYDNNTY
+173 RNITYQYDNNTY
-185 NLGGIDIDNI
+185 NLGGIDIDKINN
-195 EDTEEISENDSN
+195 DTEETSENDN
-207 SDLRLLEDESGETE
+207 SELRLLENEPIETGTYTAE
-221 LNNDNE
+221 E
-227 DNDIVSNSL
+227 SNSL
-236 EKDVNINEDS
+236 KSDININEDS
-246 NSDDLSKN
+246 NSEEPK
-254 VVSNSLE
+254 
-261 NDVSIN
+261 
-267 EDSSSDDL
+267 
-275 SEDVEEGINIPLI
+275 EEGINIPLI
-288 KFSFLD
+288 KFTFLD
-294 NNNIVS
+294 NNNIIS
-300 ISRPN
+300 ILKPN

-311 FSDLHEAIY
+311 FSDLTEAIY
-320 QFTPL
+320 KFTPL
-325 ISRKVYKTST
+325 ISRKIYKTST
-335 VTETSNDNT
+335 VTETSEDNT
-344 STIVRSQID
+344 TTIVRSQID
-353 NNTLVEEIKCSNKV
+353 NNTLVEEINCTNKV

-372 NGSLYNSF
+372 NGSLYNSY
-380 KETQFLDGNIQNV
+380 KETQFLDGNIKNV
-393 KGNDSLLLSQIESK
+393 IGNDSLILSQVESN
-407 DSENNETQLFLGINF
+407 DTENSDTQLFLGINSIF
-422 ISSKTNYSYTLIS
+422 SNTNYSYTLIS
-435 NETDEIISE
+435 NETDEQITE
-444 KITILSNR
+444 KISILSNKL
-452 IDFVYVNLNKSKGEE
+452 DFVYVNINKSKSEE

-478 PFNENLDEFNDMTKT
+478 PFNENLDEFHDITNK
-493 NHLRLTSNSMNW
+493 NHLRLTSNFMNW

-520 LNLKVSGL
+520 LNLKVAGL

-566 LRDNDYSTA
+566 LYDNDYSTA
-575 NLLNFGL
+575 NLLNFGM
-582 NKKLDVNV
+582 NKNLDVLV
-590 YRYGISAEDLKK
+590 YRYGISAEDLKN

-679 NYRFTMKNKQST
+679 NYRYTMKSRAST

-700 VSINLYTYIYMKLPS
+700 VSVNLYAYIYMKLPS

-722 AGINACGVCIQEK
+722 AGVNACGVCIQEK

-743 YDGYPVY
+743 YDGYPIY

>member
-16 RSELSST
+16 RSEISST

-35 NEKPPIQNINNNIP
+35 NEKPPIQNINNKIP
-49 NKNVKNESNEQKSN
+49 DKNVKNDSTQQKPN
-63 KNKTYF
+63 KKRTYF
-69 FLISLIILL
+69 FLFSLIILL
-78 LIIISIVLIC
+78 LIIISIILIC

-93 DKYQYNEYAL
+93 DKYEYNEYAL

-112 LSRNLNEI
+112 LSRFLNEI
-120 SYYRIT
+120 TYYRIS
-126 KNVSLLVNTSNGVE
+126 KNVSLLVNTSNGIE
-140 ENVELR
+140 ENIEIR
-146 TIDILFNIYETETLS
+146 TIDILFNIYERETLS
-161 NSTKKYYAYAVA
+161 NNTKKYYAYAVA
-173 KNITYEYDNNTY
+173 KNITYQYDNNTY

-195 EDTEEISENDSN
+195 YNDTEETSENDSN
-207 SDLRLLEDESGETE
+207 SELSLLENEPIETGTYNAE
-221 LNNDNE
+221 E
-227 DNDIVSNSL
+227 SNSL
-236 EKDVNINEDS
+236 KNDININEDS
-246 NSDDLSKN
+246 GSEELSNNK
-254 VVSNSLE
+254 
-261 NDVSIN
+261 
-267 EDSSSDDL
+267 
-275 SEDVEEGINIPLI
+275 EEGINIPLI
-288 KFSFLD
+288 KFTFLD
-294 NNNIVS
+294 NNNIIS
-300 ISRPN
+300 ILKPN
-305 NLNDIV
+305 NINDIV
-311 FSDLHEAIY
+311 FSDLYEAIY
-320 QFTPL
+320 KFTPL
-325 ISRKVYKTST
+325 ISRKIYKTST
-335 VTETSNDNT
+335 VTETSEDNT
-344 STIVRSQID
+344 TTIVRSQID
-353 NNTLVEEIKCSNKV
+353 NNTLVEEINCTNKV

-372 NGSLYNSF
+372 NGSLYNSY
-380 KETQFLDGNIQNV
+380 KETQFLDGNIQNIT
-393 KGNDSLLLSQIESK
+393 GNDSLTLSQVESN
-407 DSENNETQLFLGINF
+407 DTENNETQLFLGINLIF
-422 ISSKTNYSYTLIS
+422 SNTNYSYTLIS
-435 NETDEIISE
+435 NETDEQITE
-444 KITILSNR
+444 KISILSNKL
-452 IDFVYVNLNKSKGEE
+452 DFVYVNLNKSKSEE

-478 PFNENLDEFNDMTKT
+478 PFNENLDEFHDITNK

-520 LNLKVSGL
+520 LNLKVAGL

-566 LRDNDYSTA
+566 LYDNDYSTA

-582 NKKLDVNV
+582 NKNLNVLV
-590 YRYGISAEDLKK
+590 YRYGISAEDLKN

-638 YILDIDSVGNVGVGA
+638 YILDIDSIGNVGVGA

-665 LDVKGTLLDGTFSV
+665 LDVKGNLLDGTFSV
-679 NYRFTMKNKQST
+679 NYRYTMKSKVST

-700 VSINLYTYIYMKLPS
+700 VSINLYAYIYMKLPS

>member
-16 RSELSST
+16 RSEISST

-35 NEKPPIQNINNNIP
+35 NEKPPIQNINNKIP
-49 NKNVKNESNEQKSN
+49 DKNVKNDSTQQKPN
-63 KNKTYF
+63 KNRTYF
-69 FLISLIILL
+69 FLFSLIILL
-78 LIIISIVLIC
+78 LIIISITLIC

-93 DKYQYNEYAL
+93 DKYKYNEYAL

-112 LSRNLNEI
+112 LSRYLNEV
-120 SYYRIT
+120 SYYRIS
-126 KNVSLLVNTSNGVE
+126 KNVSLLVNTSNGIE
-140 ENVELR
+140 ENIEIR
-146 TIDILFNIYETETLS
+146 TIDILFNIYERETLS
-161 NSTKKYYAYAVA
+161 NNTKKYYAYAVA
-173 KNITYEYDNNTY
+173 RNITYQYDNNTY
-185 NLGGIDIDNI
+185 NLGGIDIDKINN
-195 EDTEEISENDSN
+195 DTEETSENDN
-207 SDLRLLEDESGETE
+207 SELRLLENEPIETGTYTAE
-221 LNNDNE
+221 E
-227 DNDIVSNSL
+227 SNSL
-236 EKDVNINEDS
+236 KSDININEDS
-246 NSDDLSKN
+246 NSEEPK
-254 VVSNSLE
+254 
-261 NDVSIN
+261 
-267 EDSSSDDL
+267 
-275 SEDVEEGINIPLI
+275 EEGINIPLI
-288 KFSFLD
+288 KFTFLD
-294 NNNIVS
+294 NNNIIS
-300 ISRPN
+300 ILKPN

-311 FSDLHEAIY
+311 FSDLSEAIY
-320 QFTPL
+320 KFTPL
-325 ISRKVYKTST
+325 ISRKIYKTST
-335 VTETSNDNT
+335 VTETSEDNT
-344 STIVRSQID
+344 TTIVRSQID
-353 NNTLVEEIKCSNKV
+353 NNTLVEEINCTNKV

-372 NGSLYNSF
+372 NGSLYNSY
-380 KETQFLDGNIQNV
+380 KETQFLDGNIKNV
-393 KGNDSLLLSQIESK
+393 TGNDSLILSQVESN
-407 DSENNETQLFLGINF
+407 DTENSDTQLFLGINSIF
-422 ISSKTNYSYTLIS
+422 SSTNYSYTLIS
-435 NETDEIISE
+435 NETDEQITE
-444 KITILSNR
+444 KISILSYKL
-452 IDFVYVNLNKSKGEE
+452 DFVYVNLNKSKSEE

-478 PFNENLDEFNDMTKT
+478 PFNENLDEFHDITNK
-493 NHLRLTSNSMNW
+493 NHLRLTSNFMNW

-520 LNLKVSGL
+520 LNLKVAGL

-566 LRDNDYSTA
+566 LNDNDYSTA
-575 NLLNFGL
+575 NLLNFGMNKNL
-582 NKKLDVNV
+582 NVLV
-590 YRYGISAEDLKK
+590 YRYGISAEDLKN

-679 NYRFTMKNKQST
+679 NYRYTMKSRAST

-700 VSINLYTYIYMKLPS
+700 VSVNLYAYIYMKLPS

-722 AGINACGVCIQEK
+722 AGVNACGVCIQEK

-743 YDGYPVY
+743 YDGYPIY

>member
-16 RSELSST
+16 RSEISST

-35 NEKPPIQNINNNIP
+35 NEKPPIQNINNKIP
-49 NKNVKNESNEQKSN
+49 DKNVKNDSTQQKPN
-63 KNKTYF
+63 KNRTYF
-69 FLISLIILL
+69 FLFSLIILL
-78 LIIISIVLIC
+78 LIIISITLIC

-93 DKYQYNEYAL
+93 DKYKYNEYAL

-112 LSRNLNEI
+112 LSRYLNEV
-120 SYYRIT
+120 SYYRIS
-126 KNVSLLVNTSNGVE
+126 KNVSLLVNTSNGIE
-140 ENVELR
+140 ENIEIR
-146 TIDILFNIYETETLS
+146 TIDILFNIYERETLS
-161 NSTKKYYAYAVA
+161 NNTKKYYAYAVA
-173 KNITYEYDNNTY
+173 RNITYQYDNNTY
-185 NLGGIDIDNI
+185 NLGGIDIDKINN
-195 EDTEEISENDSN
+195 DTEETSENDN
-207 SDLRLLEDESGETE
+207 SELRLLENEPIETGTYTAE
-221 LNNDNE
+221 E
-227 DNDIVSNSL
+227 SNSL
-236 EKDVNINEDS
+236 KSDININEDS
-246 NSDDLSKN
+246 NSEEPK
-254 VVSNSLE
+254 
-261 NDVSIN
+261 
-267 EDSSSDDL
+267 
-275 SEDVEEGINIPLI
+275 EEGINIPLI
-288 KFSFLD
+288 KFTFLD
-294 NNNIVS
+294 NNNIIS
-300 ISRPN
+300 ILKPN

-311 FSDLHEAIY
+311 FSDLSEAIY
-320 QFTPL
+320 KFTPL

-335 VTETSNDNT
+335 VTETSEDNT
-344 STIVRSQID
+344 TTIVRSQID
-353 NNTLVEEIKCSNKV
+353 NNTLVEEINCTNKV

-372 NGSLYNSF
+372 NGSLYNSY
-380 KETQFLDGNIQNV
+380 KETQFLDGNIKNV
-393 KGNDSLLLSQIESK
+393 TGNDSLILSQVESN
-407 DSENNETQLFLGINF
+407 DTENSDTQLFLGINSIF
-422 ISSKTNYSYTLIS
+422 SNTNYSYTLIS
-435 NETDEIISE
+435 NETDEQITE
-444 KITILSNR
+444 KISILSYKL
-452 IDFVYVNLNKSKGEE
+452 DFVYVNLNKSKSEE

-478 PFNENLDEFNDMTKT
+478 PFNENLDEFHDITNK
-493 NHLRLTSNSMNW
+493 NHLRLTSNFMNW

-520 LNLKVSGL
+520 LNLKVAGL

-566 LRDNDYSTA
+566 LYDNDYSTA
-575 NLLNFGL
+575 NLLNFGMNKNL
-582 NKKLDVNV
+582 NVLV
-590 YRYGISAEDLKK
+590 YRYGISAEDLKN

-679 NYRFTMKNKQST
+679 NYRYTMKSRAST

-700 VSINLYTYIYMKLPS
+700 VSVNLYAYIYMKLPS

-722 AGINACGVCIQEK
+722 AGVNACGVCIQEK

-743 YDGYPVY
+743 YDGYPIY

>member
-49 NKNVKNESNEQKSN
+49 DKNVKNDSNQQKSN
-63 KNKTYF
+63 NKKTFF
-69 FLISLIILL
+69 FLLSLIILL

-88 ILCKE
+88 ILCKK
-93 DKYQYNEYAL
+93 DKYEYNEYAL
-103 PSGEKVVAK
+103 ASGEKVVAK

-120 SYYRIT
+120 SYYRIS
-126 KNVSLLVNTSNGVE
+126 KNVSLLVNTSNGIE
-140 ENVELR
+140 ENVEIR

-173 KNITYEYDNNTY
+173 KNITYEYENDTY

-195 EDTEEISENDSN
+195 EDSEETSENDSN
-207 SDLRLLEDESGETE
+207 SQLRLLEDESNESE

-227 DNDIVSNSL
+227 NNNEVLNSL
-236 EKDVNINEDS
+236 ENNVDINDDS
-246 NSDDLSKN
+246 NSDD
-254 VVSNSLE
+254 
-261 NDVSIN
+261 
-267 EDSSSDDL
+267 SS
-275 SEDVEEGINIPLI
+275 EIIEEGINIPLI
-288 KFSFLD
+288 KFTFLD
-294 NNNIVS
+294 NNNI
-300 ISRPN
+300 ITILKPH
-305 NLNDIV
+305 NLNDII
-311 FSDLHEAIY
+311 FSDLQEAIY
-320 QFTPL
+320 KFTPL
-325 ISRKVYKTST
+325 ISRKVYITST
-335 VTETSNDNT
+335 VTETSEDNT
-344 STIVRSQID
+344 TTITRSQID
-353 NNTLVEEIKCSNKV
+353 NNTLIEEINCTNKV

-380 KETQFLDGNIQNV
+380 KETQFSDGNIKNIT
-393 KGNDSLLLSQIESK
+393 GNDTLLLSQVESV
-407 DSENNETQLFLGINF
+407 DPENNETQLFLGINSIF
-422 ISSKTNYSYTLIS
+422 SETNYSYTLIS
-435 NETDEIISE
+435 NETDDTITE
-444 KITILSNR
+444 KITILSNK
-452 IDFVYVNLNKSKGEE
+452 IDFVYVNLNKSKSEE
-467 DKLRRLFGHLK
+467 DQLRRLFGHLK
-478 PFNENLDEFNDMTKT
+478 PFNEDLNEFNDITNK

-520 LNLKVSGL
+520 LNLKVAGL

-538 EYKLIVTVNNKDSW
+538 EYKLIVTVNNKNSW

-566 LRDNDYSTA
+566 LYDNDYSTA

-638 YILDIDSVGNVGVGA
+638 YILDIDSIGNVGVGA

-658 IALFRAE
+658 IALFRAD
-665 LDVKGTLLDGTFSV
+665 LDVKGTLLDGKFSV
-679 NYRFTMKNKQST
+679 NYRFTMKTKQST

-700 VSINLYTYIYMKLPS
+700 VSINLYTNIFMKLPS

-722 AGINACGVCIQEK
+722 AGVNACGVCIKEK

>member
-16 RSELSST
+16 RSEISST

-35 NEKPPIQNINNNIP
+35 NEKPPIQNINNKIP
-49 NKNVKNESNEQKSN
+49 DKNVKNDSTQQKPN
-63 KNKTYF
+63 KNRTYF
-69 FLISLIILL
+69 FLFSLIILL
-78 LIIISIVLIC
+78 LIIISIILIC

-93 DKYQYNEYAL
+93 DKYKYNEYAL

-112 LSRNLNEI
+112 LSRYLNEV
-120 SYYRIT
+120 SYYRIS
-126 KNVSLLVNTSNGVE
+126 KNVSLLVNTSNGIE
-140 ENVELR
+140 ENIEIR
-146 TIDILFNIYETETLS
+146 TIDILFNIYERETLS
-161 NSTKKYYAYAVA
+161 NNTKKYYAYAVA
-173 KNITYEYDNNTY
+173 RNITYQYDNNTY
-185 NLGGIDIDNI
+185 NLGGIDIDKINN
-195 EDTEEISENDSN
+195 DTEETSENDN
-207 SDLRLLEDESGETE
+207 SELRLLENEPIETGTYTAE
-221 LNNDNE
+221 E
-227 DNDIVSNSL
+227 SNSL
-236 EKDVNINEDS
+236 KSDININEDS
-246 NSDDLSKN
+246 NSEEPK
-254 VVSNSLE
+254 
-261 NDVSIN
+261 
-267 EDSSSDDL
+267 
-275 SEDVEEGINIPLI
+275 EEGINIPLI
-288 KFSFLD
+288 KFTFLD
-294 NNNIVS
+294 NNNIIS
-300 ISRPN
+300 ILKPN

-311 FSDLHEAIY
+311 FSDLSEAIY
-320 QFTPL
+320 KFTPL
-325 ISRKVYKTST
+325 ISRKIYKTST
-335 VTETSNDNT
+335 VTETSEDNT
-344 STIVRSQID
+344 TTIVRSQID
-353 NNTLVEEIKCSNKV
+353 NNTLVEEINCTNKV

-372 NGSLYNSF
+372 NGSLYNSY
-380 KETQFLDGNIQNV
+380 KETQFLDGNIKNIT
-393 KGNDSLLLSQIESK
+393 GNDSLILSQVESN
-407 DSENNETQLFLGINF
+407 DTENSDTQLFLGINSIF
-422 ISSKTNYSYTLIS
+422 SSTNYSYTLIS
-435 NETDEIISE
+435 NETDEQITE
-444 KITILSNR
+444 KISILSNKL
-452 IDFVYVNLNKSKGEE
+452 DFVYVNLNKSKSEE

-478 PFNENLDEFNDMTKT
+478 PFNENLDEFHDITNK
-493 NHLRLTSNSMNW
+493 NHLRLTSNFMNW

-520 LNLKVSGL
+520 LNLKVAGL

-566 LRDNDYSTA
+566 LYDNDYSTA
-575 NLLNFGL
+575 NLLNFGMNKNL
-582 NKKLDVNV
+582 NVLV
-590 YRYGISAEDLKK
+590 YRYGISAEDLKN

-679 NYRFTMKNKQST
+679 NYRYTMKSRAST

-700 VSINLYTYIYMKLPS
+700 VSVNLYAYIYMKLPS

-722 AGINACGVCIQEK
+722 AGVNACGVCIQEK

-743 YDGYPVY
+743 YDGYPIY

>member
-16 RSELSST
+16 RSEISST

-35 NEKPPIQNINNNIP
+35 NEKPPIQNINNKIP
-49 NKNVKNESNEQKSN
+49 DKNVKNDSTQQKPN
-63 KNKTYF
+63 KNRTYF
-69 FLISLIILL
+69 FLFSLIILL
-78 LIIISIVLIC
+78 LIIISITLIC

-93 DKYQYNEYAL
+93 DKYKYNEYAL

-112 LSRNLNEI
+112 LSRFLNEV
-120 SYYRIT
+120 SYYRIS
-126 KNVSLLVNTSNGVE
+126 KNVSLLVNTSNGIE
-140 ENVELR
+140 ENIEIR
-146 TIDILFNIYETETLS
+146 TIDILFNIYERETLS
-161 NSTKKYYAYAVA
+161 NNTKKYYAYAVA
-173 KNITYEYDNNTY
+173 RNITYQYDNNTY
-185 NLGGIDIDNI
+185 NLGGIDIDKINN
-195 EDTEEISENDSN
+195 DTEETSENDN
-207 SDLRLLEDESGETE
+207 SELRLLENEPIETGTYTAE
-221 LNNDNE
+221 E
-227 DNDIVSNSL
+227 SNSL
-236 EKDVNINEDS
+236 KSDININEDS
-246 NSDDLSKN
+246 NSEEPK
-254 VVSNSLE
+254 
-261 NDVSIN
+261 
-267 EDSSSDDL
+267 
-275 SEDVEEGINIPLI
+275 EEGINIPLI
-288 KFSFLD
+288 KFTFLD
-294 NNNIVS
+294 NNNIIS
-300 ISRPN
+300 ILKPN

-311 FSDLHEAIY
+311 FSDLSEAIY
-320 QFTPL
+320 KFTPL
-325 ISRKVYKTST
+325 ISRKIYKTST
-335 VTETSNDNT
+335 VTETSEDNT
-344 STIVRSQID
+344 TTIVRSQID
-353 NNTLVEEIKCSNKV
+353 NNTLVEEINCTNKV

-372 NGSLYNSF
+372 NGSLYNSY
-380 KETQFLDGNIQNV
+380 KETQFLDGNIKNIT
-393 KGNDSLLLSQIESK
+393 GNDSLILSQVESN
-407 DSENNETQLFLGINF
+407 DTENSDTQLFLGINSIF
-422 ISSKTNYSYTLIS
+422 SNTNYSYTLIS
-435 NETDEIISE
+435 NETDEQITE
-444 KITILSNR
+444 KISILSYKL
-452 IDFVYVNLNKSKGEE
+452 DFVYVNLNKSKSEE

-478 PFNENLDEFNDMTKT
+478 PFNENLDEFHDITNK
-493 NHLRLTSNSMNW
+493 NHLRLTSNFMNW

-520 LNLKVSGL
+520 LNLKVAGL

-566 LRDNDYSTA
+566 LYDNDYSTA
-575 NLLNFGL
+575 NLLNFGMNKNL
-582 NKKLDVNV
+582 NVLV
-590 YRYGISAEDLKK
+590 YRYGISAEDLKN

-679 NYRFTMKNKQST
+679 NYRYTMKSRAST

-700 VSINLYTYIYMKLPS
+700 VSVNLYAYIYMKLPS

-743 YDGYPVY
+743 YDGYPIY

>member
-16 RSELSST
+16 RSEISST

-35 NEKPPIQNINNNIP
+35 NEKPPIQNINNKIP
-49 NKNVKNESNEQKSN
+49 DKNVKNDSTQQKPN
-63 KNKTYF
+63 KNRTYF
-69 FLISLIILL
+69 FLFSLIILL
-78 LIIISIVLIC
+78 LIIISITLIC

-93 DKYQYNEYAL
+93 DKYKYNEYAL

-112 LSRNLNEI
+112 LSRYLNEV
-120 SYYRIT
+120 SYYRIS
-126 KNVSLLVNTSNGVE
+126 KNVSLLVNTSNGIE
-140 ENVELR
+140 ENIEIR
-146 TIDILFNIYETETLS
+146 TIDILFNIYERETLS
-161 NSTKKYYAYAVA
+161 NNTKKYYAYAVA
-173 KNITYEYDNNTY
+173 RNITYQYDNNTY
-185 NLGGIDIDNI
+185 NLGGIDIDKINN
-195 EDTEEISENDSN
+195 DTEETSENDN
-207 SDLRLLEDESGETE
+207 SELRLLENEPIETGTYTAE
-221 LNNDNE
+221 E
-227 DNDIVSNSL
+227 SNSL
-236 EKDVNINEDS
+236 KSDININEDS
-246 NSDDLSKN
+246 NSEEPK
-254 VVSNSLE
+254 
-261 NDVSIN
+261 
-267 EDSSSDDL
+267 
-275 SEDVEEGINIPLI
+275 EEGINIPLI
-288 KFSFLD
+288 KFTFLD
-294 NNNIVS
+294 NNNIIS
-300 ISRPN
+300 ILKPN

-311 FSDLHEAIY
+311 FSDLSEAIY
-320 QFTPL
+320 KFTPL
-325 ISRKVYKTST
+325 ISRKIYKTST
-335 VTETSNDNT
+335 VTETSEDNT
-344 STIVRSQID
+344 TTIVRSQID
-353 NNTLVEEIKCSNKV
+353 NNTLVEEINCTNKV

-372 NGSLYNSF
+372 NGSLYNSY
-380 KETQFLDGNIQNV
+380 KETQFLDGNIKNIT
-393 KGNDSLLLSQIESK
+393 GNDSLILSQVESN
-407 DSENNETQLFLGINF
+407 DTENSDTQLFLGINSIF
-422 ISSKTNYSYTLIS
+422 SNTNYSYTLIS
-435 NETDEIISE
+435 NETDEQITE
-444 KITILSNR
+444 KISILSYKL
-452 IDFVYVNLNKSKGEE
+452 DFVYVNLNKSKSEE

-478 PFNENLDEFNDMTKT
+478 PFNENLDEFHDITNK
-493 NHLRLTSNSMNW
+493 NHLRLTSNFMNW

-520 LNLKVSGL
+520 LNLKVAGL

-566 LRDNDYSTA
+566 LYDNDYSTA
-575 NLLNFGL
+575 NLLNFGMNKNL
-582 NKKLDVNV
+582 NVLV
-590 YRYGISAEDLKK
+590 YRYGISAEDLKN

-679 NYRFTMKNKQST
+679 NYRYTMKSRAST

-700 VSINLYTYIYMKLPS
+700 VSVNLYAYIYMKLPS

-722 AGINACGVCIQEK
+722 AGVNACGVCIQEK